1 MPDMENM
8 NPEELKKLMA
18 QMQQKEY
25 EGLTPEEIEEK
36 KKEKEMRKRKN
47 IALLDETME
56 FCQKGCYEL
65 DGKKVE
71 IGLSKEEMREIRV
84 FLPDEI
90 EALPAKA
97 ESKGQQK
104 ATFRCEN
111 KDVLSLALEDC
122 EDPAYRSEYSDANV
136 LVLNLASATRPG
148 EASRDGANGQEEDLC
163 RKSTLLLSLETE
175 EAKRYYDYNN
185 NLHTRLG
192 SDGVLIS
199 SHVEVI
205 RDAKGELLAQPFEI
219 SVMSCSAPMVRLG
232 LEGKSEEE
240 YKEMLL
246 GRIRGMLRC
255 AGSLGYNNLVLG
267 AFGCGVF
274 GNDAAVVSDA
284 FRKAL
289 DGPDGC
295 GFAHVDF
302 AVLCTEGK
310 EYNYQEFCRNFG

>member
-8 NPEELKKLMA
+8 SPEELKKLMA

-47 IALLDETME
+47 IALLDETIE
-56 FCQKGCYEL
+56 LCQKGCYER
-65 DGKKVE
+65 DGKTVE
-71 IGLSKEEMREIRV
+71 IGLSEEEMREICV

-90 EALPAKA
+90 AALPAKA
-97 ESKGQQK
+97 ESEGQQK
-104 ATFRCEN
+104 AAFRCEN
-111 KDVLSLALEDC
+111 KDALSLAQEDR
-122 EDPAYRSEYSDANV
+122 EDPSYQSGNSGANV

-148 EASRDGANGQEEDLC
+148 GASRDGANGQEEDLC

-175 EAKRYYDYNN
+175 EARRYYDYNN
-185 NLHTRLG
+185 DLHTRLG

-199 SHVEVI
+199 PHVAVI

-255 AGSLGYNNLVLG
+255 AGSLGYKNLVLG

-284 FRKAL
+284 FKKAL
-289 DGPDGC
+289 DGTDGC
-295 GFAHVDF
+295 GFEHVDF